1 MGVFRNCSNGRW
13 WRRPV
18 AIAAVCVAAP
28 LVAPVVFGQMPA
40 CHDMSSM
47 QPVPPPDQLPAPVRM
62 QGIGNGHLKIS
73 ATPEAQAWFD
83 QGLNLLHDFW
93 DYESAKAF
101 QQAARVD
108 PKCAMCQWGIAEAL
122 ANSHNQG
129 GSYSE
134 MAIDRAK
141 ALAAHATKQEQLII
155 AATALQIED
164 RADGKGHG
172 AGESAVTAKWREAL
186 AADPKDTQVKIF
198 LAESMLD
205 GYDDNGEPHEGTK
218 KAIALLE
225 EVLKAAP
232 DDSAA
237 NHYWI
242 HAMEPSSHPERAIES
257 AKKLAS
263 EAPNSGHMV
272 HMPGHIFYRVGDYA
286 EAEHWF
292 TASTEVDEAYLRT
305 SKVSVDDDWN
315 YVHNLMYSI
324 DNLMEEG
331 KLAQATALSA
341 KLAGARG
348 QRADTLYLGTPRDG
362 MTRINT
368 LLPIALR
375 RGDWRAVESLL
386 AQSQPD
392 AKLENLLFLS
402 GELKT
407 FAHGMIAAESGNVA
421 AAEQDSNTLDATLWR
436 KSQSLKDAKA
446 AEEEKKPANK
456 DAGRKDAAHPEP
468 VMTAVM
474 PDAMAEPLLATLG
487 IMSLELRAS
496 ILAGQ
501 RDLPAAKKLF
511 AQAAH
516 EEKQLGY
523 REPPTYIRPVGETE
537 GFALLHAGDAE
548 GAHAAFAA
556 ALVERPNAGFPLYG
570 MALASEAAK
579 KHAQARE
586 EYAKFLDAWGNADP
600 SAEMDHARAYV
611 KDQAVMAEVR

>member
-1 MGVFRNCSNGRW
+1 MARKTW
-13 WRRPV
+13 TA
-18 AIAAVCVAAP
+18 AILTAMCVLTP
-28 LVAPVVFGQMPA
+28 LMQGHLLAQMSA
-40 CHDMSSM
+40 CHDMGSM
-47 QPVPPPDQLPAPVRM
+47 QPVPPPEQLPAPLKM
-62 QGIGNGHLKIS
+62 TGIGNSHLKIS

-101 QQAARVD
+101 EQAARVD

-134 MAIDRAK
+134 VAIGKAR
-141 ALAAHATKQEQLII
+141 ALAAHATKREQVII
-155 AATALQIED
+155 EATALELD
-164 RADGKGHG
+164 EHATRGHG
-172 AGESAVTAKWREAL
+172 NDAKESEATAKWREAVKL
-186 AADPKDTQVKIF
+186 DPSDPQAKIF
-198 LAESMLD
+198 LAESMLN
-205 GYDDNGEPHEGTK
+205 GYDDAGEPREGTRK
-218 KAIALLE
+218 GIAELE
-225 EVLKAAP
+225 EVLKSSP

-263 EAPNSGHMV
+263 LAPASGHMV

-286 EAEHWF
+286 QAEHWF
-292 TASTEVDEAYLRT
+292 TASTEVDEAYLR
-305 SKVSVDDDWN
+305 SSHVAIDDDWN
-315 YVHNLMYSI
+315 YVHNLMYAI

-331 KLAQATALSA
+331 KLEQATTLSA

-348 QRADTLYLGTPRDG
+348 QRADTLYIGTPRDG

-375 RGDWRAVESLL
+375 KGDWHGVETLL
-386 AQSQPD
+386 AQSQPE

-407 FAHGMIAAESGNVA
+407 FAYGMTAVETGNLIGA
-421 AAEQDSNTLDATLWR
+421 QTNSNALDATLWR
-436 KSQSLKDAKA
+436 KSQSLKDAAK
-446 AEEEKKPANK
+446 EDHK
-456 DAGRKDAAHPEP
+456 DAKKDVTNAP
-468 VMTAVM
+468 VMTAM
-474 PDAMAEPLLATLG
+474 TPDATAEPLLSVLS

-496 ILAGQ
+496 ILAEQ
-501 RDLPAAKKLF
+501 RNVPEAKRLF
-511 AQAAH
+511 AQAEH

-523 REPPTYIRPVGETE
+523 REPPMYIRPVGETE

-570 MALASEAAK
+570 MALSSEIAK
-579 KHAQARE
+579 KPIQARE
-586 EYAKFLDAWGNADP
+586 EYAKFLDAWRVADP
-600 SAEMDHARAYV
+600 GREMEHAREYV
-611 KDQAVMAEVR
+611 KGTPVMAELR